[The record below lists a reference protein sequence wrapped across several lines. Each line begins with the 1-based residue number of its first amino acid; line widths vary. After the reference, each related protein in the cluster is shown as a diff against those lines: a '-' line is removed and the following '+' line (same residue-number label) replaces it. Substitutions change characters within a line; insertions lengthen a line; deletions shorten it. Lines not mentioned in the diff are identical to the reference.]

1 LALKFPL
8 LIVPVNTEKFVPQC
22 VKITQNRTNPSDFKV
37 VSTTGSSKITTE
49 PLSGRI
55 IVECDLSID
64 IWDQVTGKQPSFIQ
78 WLTVIAS
85 DKKLDGGGKENEWKK
100 RTAHIKTGEANWNFE
115 EYDIKALVEGYSRMI
130 AKTGALILLLTSLL
144 N

>member
-1 LALKFPL
+1 MALKFPL

-22 VKITQNRTNPSDFKV
+22 VKITQNRSNPSDFKV

-100 RTAHIKTGEANWNFE
+100 RTAHTKTGETNWNFE
-115 EYDIKALVEGYSRMI
+115 EYDIKTLIEGYSRI
-130 AKTGALILLLTSLL
+130 ITNTGALILLLTVFL